1 MAAPDDRTRTENSL
15 FEFELDTSMGEY
27 RIPGETDILKEYVAL
42 FDRHFARHYIDKG
55 VIARRAI
62 HAKSHGCLQ
71 ASFEVLDHRDTDL
84 RYGLFREPAIYSA
97 VARLSNGDGPVGPD
111 TARIPS
117 LGFAIKVR
125 GISAEKLLPS
135 QQEDTQDFLFLN
147 QPAYIA
153 ADVRDYKSLMQA
165 IDGGPL
171 YKALALVKN
180 LRGLLYR
187 LKALPKTDPLNTNF
201 WGVAPFRLGNMAV
214 KYLIRPHKP
223 EAANL
228 PAIRGNDYLKDLVKA
243 HVEMRDADF
252 EFFLQKRLLDGNEKN
267 NMPVEDYSVAWDET
281 ESVPVHVGRLRIP
294 AQTLDDDFDRE
305 HGERL
310 TFSPWNT
317 TKDLRPLG
325 SLNRARRVIYEISSR
340 KRQEI
345 NCTRDAENSS
355 N

>member
-1 MAAPDDRTRTENSL
+1 MIGSDGPTRMDDSTFD
-15 FEFELDTSMGEY
+15 FEVDTSIGEY
-27 RIPGETDILKEYVAL
+27 RIPGETDIFREYVAL
-42 FDRHFARHYIDKG
+42 FDRHFAKHYADKG

-62 HAKSHGCLQ
+62 HAKSHGCLK
-71 ASFEVLDHRDTDL
+71 ASFEVLDHRDADL
-84 RYGLFREPAIYSA
+84 RYGLFREPGVYSA
-97 VARLSNGDGPVGPD
+97 VARLSNGDGPVGRD

-117 LGFAIKVR
+117 LGFAIKVHD
-125 GISAEKLLPS
+125 ISAEKLLPS

-180 LRGLLYR
+180 LRGLIYR

-201 WGVAPFRLGNMAV
+201 WGVAPFRLGNTAV

-223 EAANL
+223 EAASL

-243 HVEMRDADF
+243 HIEMRDADF
-252 EFFLQKRLLDGNEKN
+252 DFLLQKRLLDGNEKN
-267 NMPVEDYSVAWDET
+267 NMPVEDYSVVWDET

-317 TKDLRPLG
+317 TRDLRPLG

-340 KRQEI
+340 KRREL
-345 NCTRDAENSS
+345 NFPTDAGNPS